1 MIFSGLR
8 QGHIELFNLPP
19 KKVNV
24 EAGLREQE
32 VINYGKKV
40 HISQLDFVGTEEAI
54 SKFCQSCQNSTK
66 FVKS

>member
-1 MIFSGLR
+1 MGLR
-8 QGHIELFNLPP
+8 QGRSELFNLPP

-40 HISQLDFVGTEEAI
+40 HISQLDFVGKEEAI
-54 SKFCQSCQNSTK
+54 SKFCQSCHYSTN
-66 FVKS
+66 FLKS